1 MITGAATGTVPR
13 TPKDLT
19 QAVAEFRRRS
29 SWVEAL
35 QLFRTSLQGRLQAD
49 GIVYG
54 AAVSACERGSCWQY
68 SLALLAEELTE
79 HPSPDGDAMAESV
92 MDLPW
97 LPSGTPS
104 SDHDRRIMGAAASI
118 GGTAGLMLANPVSGL
133 VLGTAAMSLASTLY
147 ATSRD
152 DTAGAVARKA
162 GAVYLHLADWA
173 VDRGLQGV
181 HLAGALAE
189 EGCRKLLQKSA
200 SLDLDAC
207 QQVPAPVRRKLKKW
221 SGLASQAM
229 SREVPRPPPEEV
241 VRLRART
248 PLTQCWQA
256 FLCVSSVT
264 WGLLS
269 TRNLPKI
276 SQRKF
281 AVPGSMLCGEFKY
294 MVHKHVMQAIGKQS
308 ANAEQTLYIFVDG
321 VMPKSSDRMG
331 DLYERW
337 SADDGFLH
345 VRYCAENTLGAF
357 GCHQCD

>member
-1 MITGAATGTVPR
+1 MAPERTRQETEEAA
-13 TPKDLT
+13 KED
-19 QAVAEFRRRS
+19 
-29 SWVEAL
+29 
-35 QLFRTSLQGRLQAD
+35 
-49 GIVYG
+49 
-54 AAVSACERGSCWQY
+54 RGSDKASDDEAQVP
-68 SLALLAEELTE
+68 LAPELTE
-79 HPSPDGDAMAESV
+79 HPSPEGDMAESV

-133 VLGTAAMSLASTLY
+133 VLGTAAMY

-241 VRLRART
+241 VRLRARI
-248 PLTQCWQA
+248 PLDRVPV
-256 FLCVSSVT
+256 LCEPS
-264 WGLLS
+264 
-269 TRNLPKI
+269 RHANLPKI

-357 GCHQCD
+357 GCHPRE